1 MKTKDI
7 VALSTQE
14 LLDKVKEE
22 KEALNK
28 LKINHAVSPLENP
41 LKLRANRRTVAKLL
55 TEATKRNKASNK

>member
-22 KEALNK
+22 KAALNK

>member
-1 MKTKDI
+1 MKNKDI
-7 VALSTQE
+7 VALSTPE

-22 KEALNK
+22 KAALNK

-55 TEATKRNKASNK
+55 TEANKRKASNK

>member
-7 VALSTQE
+7 LALSAQE

-55 TEATKRNKASNK
+55 TEATKRNKASKK

>member
-7 VALSTQE
+7 VALSAQE

-22 KEALNK
+22 KSALNK

-41 LKLRANRRTVAKLL
+41 LKLRANRRTIAKLL

>member
-7 VALSTQE
+7 VALSAQE

-22 KEALNK
+22 KAALNK